1 MKVHRPRG
9 RAGHIAVLGAASLAL
24 VMGSTPFATAKK
36 APEVLAKQSMPV
48 AADRSVDIKQAA
60 PGAAFE
66 AQWDQFQR
74 SVAAKR
80 GTTGKAPMFE
90 NSDLVVRF
98 SAITGSPRLV
108 YGDLGEAPVASK
120 TGDRAVLWMQ
130 QNEHVFGFRTGD
142 LEFARSFER
151 PSKPAHYFYDQKF
164 EGLPVFYAEV
174 GIHIGPDGHVWGVN
188 NSYVPVSVRSIQP
201 SVTAEAAYESA
212 LGTIGVTSASQLV
225 TEFPS
230 ERTLGIWPTADGGR
244 LAWKVVV
251 SARAPVGLWE
261 VIVDANTGEAIEPPL
276 NRMCTVDGPGKV
288 FTPNPVVSSGINN
301 LTDASVI
308 AESEYKSVTLMGLNA
323 VGVPDAG
330 NTGKLIGQYSQVHPS
345 LGSPAVRPTLDFSD
359 LRRTNVQFD
368 EEQVYWA
375 IDFGERIYQGLGYT
389 VGNGAPLMN
398 YSIKVYAHNSPT
410 WGNQDNS
417 SFSGSNIDGTGTG
430 ILEFGTGGVDDAQ
443 DSEIIWHEWGHATF
457 WSAKPGIN
465 QNVSSE
471 GLGEGFGDY
480 LAGSLSKKTIG
491 AASYGVTVGEWD
503 AVSYNPGNP
512 AFLRRLDTGTLW
524 ANRPAEVHSAGEVWS
539 HPLFDYDNQA
549 GPDVA
554 LDVALEAL
562 FLMDLSPK
570 QDEGA
575 AAMITADQMLNNGA
589 TSGLIRNAFRER
601 QTNIGPGVPPGTLV
615 PVVHTPGITFPG
627 SGSAF
632 LRNSA
637 TAGPADYITG
647 VGTTAMTEIVG
658 DWDGNGSD
666 TIGAY
671 FPAGGAFFLRNSNTG
686 TGVDSILTLGP
697 GGSDYVP
704 VVGDWDGNGTDTIG
718 VYNTTGGFFFLR
730 NSNTPGP
737 ADIIV
742 SFGPG
747 GAGILPIVGDWD
759 GNGTDTI
766 GIFVQSSGSFLLK
779 NANTPGAADLLFSF
793 GPGGA
798 TWYPTS
804 GDWNADNVH
813 SIGVYDSSTG
823 TFFLKN
829 TNSGGVADYT
839 FVFAA
844 PGGRPLAGDFNGGM
858 H

>member
-1 MKVHRPRG
+1 MKVHRSRG
-9 RAGHIAVLGAASLAL
+9 RAGQIAVLGVASLTL
-24 VMGSTPFATAKK
+24 VLGSTPFVVAKK
-36 APEVLAKQSMPV
+36 APEVLAKQSVPV
-48 AADRSVDIKQAA
+48 AADRTVDLKQDA

-74 SVAAKR
+74 GVAAKR
-80 GTTGKAPMFE
+80 GTTGKAPIFGDT
-90 NSDLVVRF
+90 DLVVRF

-108 YGDLGEAPVASK
+108 YGDLGEAPAASK
-120 TGDRAVLWMQ
+120 RGDQAMLWMQ
-130 QNEHVFGFRTGD
+130 QNEHVFGFKTSE
-142 LEFARSFER
+142 LTFARSFER
-151 PSKPAHYFYDQKF
+151 PSKPAHLYYDQKF
-164 EGLPVFYAEV
+164 AGLPVFYGEV
-174 GIHIGPDGHVWGVN
+174 GVHIGPDGHVWGVTN
-188 NSYVPVSVRSIQP
+188 TFAPVNVRSTQP
-201 SVTAEAAYESA
+201 AITQEAAYETA
-212 LGTIGVTSASQLV
+212 LAAINVTSAAQLV

-244 LAWKVVV
+244 LAWKIVV

-261 VIVDANTGEAIEPPL
+261 VIVDAATGEAIEPPL
-276 NRMCTVDGPGKV
+276 NRMCTVDGAGKV
-288 FTPNPVVSSGINN
+288 FMPNPIVSSGVNN

-308 AESEYKSVTLMGLNA
+308 AESEYFSTTLTM
-323 VGVPDAG
+323 
-330 NTGKLIGQYSQVHPS
+330 NTGTSLIGPHCQVHPS
-345 LGSPAVRPTLDFSD
+345 HPNPATRTTPFDYSD

-368 EEQVYWA
+368 QEQVFWAIAMGEQVY
-375 IDFGERIYQGLGYT
+375 QSLGYT
-389 VGNGAPLMN
+389 VANGAPLMN
-398 YSIKVYAHNSPT
+398 FSIKYYAHGSPT

-417 SFSGSNIDGTGTG
+417 SFSGNNVDGTGTG
-430 ILEFGTGGVDDAQ
+430 ILEFGTGGVDDAL
-443 DSEIIWHEWGHATF
+443 DSEIVWHEWGHATF
-457 WSAKPGIN
+457 WNARPGIN
-465 QNVSSE
+465 QNVTKE

-480 LAGSLSKKTIG
+480 LAGSLSKRTVG
-491 AASYGVTVGEWD
+491 APSYGVTVGEWD

-512 AFLRRLDTGTLW
+512 GFLRRLDNSTLW
-524 ANRPAEVHSAGEVWS
+524 VNRQNEVHAAGEVWS
-539 HPLFDYDNQA
+539 HPLWDYDNQVGA
-549 GPDVA
+549 NTG

-562 FLMDLSPK
+562 FLMDLSPT
-570 QDEGA
+570 QVEGA
-575 AAMITADQMLNNGA
+575 AAMITADMMLNGGA
-589 TSGLIRNAFRER
+589 TAGQINNAFKER
-601 QTNIGPGVPPGTLV
+601 GTVAGTVV

-632 LRNSA
+632 LRNSS
-637 TAGPADYITG
+637 TSGPADII
-647 VGTTAMTEIVG
+647 VGLGTSAMTEIVG

-666 TIGAY
+666 TIGA
-671 FPAGGAFFLRNSNTG
+671 FLSSAGAFFLRNSNTG
-686 TGVDSILTLGP
+686 GGADAIVSLGP

-704 VVGDWDGNGTDTIG
+704 VVGDWDGNGTETIG
-718 VYNTTGGFFFLR
+718 VYNTTGGFFFLK

-737 ADIIV
+737 ADVIV

-766 GIFVQSSGSFLLK
+766 GLFIQSSGAFLLK
-779 NANTPGAADLLFSF
+779 NSNTPGGADLLFSF

-829 TNSGGVADYT
+829 TNAGGGADY
-839 FVFAA
+839 VFPYAA
-844 PGGRPLAGDFNGGM
+844 PGGRPLAGDYNGGM